1 MKRPTFLRT
10 LGDENDKLALGISFV
25 LGITLILVFKAIY
38 PPLAVIFA
46 VLVIVS
52 YTIYI
57 ALTKNRAG
65 ISVDRASDNAY
76 YLGLIFTLFS
86 LSLALIKL
94 ASDGEDPGRQIDV
107 LALLSDFGIALFST
121 IAGIICRIILQQLRN
136 DPMDVEN
143 EAREELGV
151 AVRQLKSS
159 ISTVTGSLNTLS
171 EATRLSLTE
180 LNTKVA
186 TVLEQT
192 ADDNAKTIKK
202 VSDNLTRL
210 GEESEGQVSKI
221 SNFSSK
227 VLEEISSVLGAL
239 TKEMEKISESP
250 KAFQKSLEDLS
261 ENFRVI
267 TENSETSSEKQ
278 VELAAALQDMAYK
291 LKRIFSEKDFK
302 DIGSF
307 AKETT
312 EKLQGLNNEI
322 EQSGDDIKKLNEKK
336 QR

>member
-202 VSDNLTRL
+202 VSYNLTRL
-210 GEESEGQVSKI
+210 GEESE
-221 SNFSSK
+221 
-227 VLEEISSVLGAL
+227 
-239 TKEMEKISESP
+239 
-250 KAFQKSLEDLS
+250 
-261 ENFRVI
+261 
-267 TENSETSSEKQ
+267 
-278 VELAAALQDMAYK
+278 
-291 LKRIFSEKDFK
+291 
-302 DIGSF
+302 
-307 AKETT
+307 
-312 EKLQGLNNEI
+312 
-322 EQSGDDIKKLNEKK
+322 
-336 QR
+336 